1 MVAQACDLYNR
12 EAEAGKLSQVQSQ
25 NELQSWDSSYKKKT
39 KDKEKVK
46 KKGKHTHTILCVQY
60 LGWGGTRIKEGE
72 EGEKES
78 KNAKLC
84 LPFLAA
90 ASFLSF
96 LNFSKARRMST
107 ILLVSD
113 CFFLTSD
120 KTPSAAA
127 LSSCSWRGKSPQEPV
142 SRTSSQYTTP
152 AWRQTF
158 RGSGHPQQTTESI
171 FLFPRPGTLHY
182 SVKDFIVWLMIQPWL
197 LCLLWEWPCGTQAG
211 PNWTPYLLTSA
222 SHWRDPPLQTDHTA
236 LSPF

>member
-25 NELQSWDSSYKKKT
+25 NELQSWDSSYKKET

-46 KKGKHTHTILCVQY
+46 KGKHIHTILCVQY
-60 LGWGGTRIKEGE
+60 LGWGSTRIKEGE

-127 LSSCSWRGKSPQEPV
+127 LSSCSWRGKKVHKNLYQEPPHNTLHLPGGKLSEDQAIHNRPLSLYFCFPGLARYTIQ
-142 SRTSSQYTTP
+142 SRTS
-152 AWRQTF
+152 
-158 RGSGHPQQTTESI
+158 
-171 FLFPRPGTLHY
+171 LPG
-182 SVKDFIVWLMIQPWL
+182 
-197 LCLLWEWPCGTQAG
+197 
-211 PNWTPYLLTSA
+211 
-222 SHWRDPPLQTDHTA
+222 
-236 LSPF
+236 

>member
-1 MVAQACDLYNR
+1 MVAQACDLNNR

-25 NELQSWDSSYKKKT
+25 NELQSWDSSYKKET
-39 KDKEKVK
+39 KDKEKV

-60 LGWGGTRIKEGE
+60 LGWGSTRIKEGE

-127 LSSCSWRGKSPQEPV
+127 LSSCSWRGKKST
-142 SRTSSQYTTP
+142 RTCI
-152 AWRQTF
+152 R
-158 RGSGHPQQTTESI
+158 
-171 FLFPRPGTLHY
+171 
-182 SVKDFIVWLMIQPWL
+182 
-197 LCLLWEWPCGTQAG
+197 
-211 PNWTPYLLTSA
+211 NLLTIHYTCLEANFQRIRPST
-222 SHWRDPPLQTDHTA
+222 TDHWVCISVSQAWHATLFSQGLHCLVNDTTMAA
-236 LSPF
+236 LFALRKTLWNPGWWNPGRS